1 MLRHDKTKSIFISI
15 RARLLNFLNLLHY
28 QLFIVNYQLRM
39 FQFKKF
45 YVNQDRCAMKVGTDS
60 VLLGAWCP
68 IENIPFSVL
77 DIGAGTGILSLMLAQ
92 RSNAEHP
99 SLQGEL
105 AQQIDAIE
113 IDEDAYEQCA
123 ENFESSPWS
132 DRLFCFH
139 AGLDE
144 FIDEPEDQYD
154 IIISNPPFYSEDYKT
169 GNEKRDLA
177 RFQEAMPFEDLI
189 EAANLLLSE
198 NGIFAVIIP
207 FSEEEKFINLCAE
220 VDLYPI
226 KATRVKGTPTTE
238 IKRSLLA
245 FKRYELSVLTAD
257 ELIIETERH
266 QYTEDYI
273 ALTKDFY
280 LKM

>member
-1 MLRHDKTKSIFISI
+1 
-15 RARLLNFLNLLHY
+15 
-28 QLFIVNYQLRM
+28 M
-39 FQFKKF
+39 FSFKQFSVF
-45 YVNQDRCAMKVGTDS
+45 QDRCAMKVGTDG

-68 IENIPFSVL
+68 IDNNPFSIL
-77 DIGAGTGILSLMLAQ
+77 DIGAGTGILSLILAQ

-113 IDEDAYEQCA
+113 IDEDAYEQCV
-123 ENFESSPWS
+123 ENFESSPWG

-144 FIDEPEDQYD
+144 FMEEPEEDYD
-154 IIISNPPFYSEDYKT
+154 IIISNPPFYTEDYKT
-169 GNEKRDLA
+169 ENEQRDLA
-177 RFQEAMPFEDLI
+177 RFSDALPFEDLV
-189 EAANLLLSE
+189 EAAHLLLSE

-207 FSEEEKFINLCAE
+207 FKEEEKFITLAKDFE
-220 VDLYPI
+220 LHPFKI
-226 KATRVKGTPTTE
+226 TRVKGTPTTE

-245 FKRYELSVLTAD
+245 FSKTQKQTLVD
-257 ELIIETERH
+257 ELIIETARH
-266 QYTEDYI
+266 QYTEEYI
-273 ALTKDFY
+273 DLTKDFY

>member
-1 MLRHDKTKSIFISI
+1 MSTFNFKQFSVQQDK
-15 RARLLNFLNLLHY
+15 
-28 QLFIVNYQLRM
+28 
-39 FQFKKF
+39 
-45 YVNQDRCAMKVGTDS
+45 CAMKIGTDA

-68 IENIPFSVL
+68 IDNNPFSVL

-92 RSNAEHP
+92 RSHAE
-99 SLQGEL
+99 
-105 AQQIDAIE
+105 QIDALE
-113 IDEDAYEQCA
+113 IDEDAYEQCV

-144 FIDEPEDQYD
+144 FIDEPEDEYD

-169 GNEKRDLA
+169 DNSQRDLA
-177 RFQEAMPFEDLI
+177 RFQDAMPFEELI
-189 EAANLLLSE
+189 EATNLLLSE

-207 FSEEEKFINLCAE
+207 FKEEERFIDLCAE
-220 VDLYPI
+220 VELFPV
-226 KATRVKGTPTTE
+226 KVTRVKGSHTTP
-238 IKRSLLA
+238 IVRSLLA

-257 ELIIETERH
+257 ELVIEINRH
-266 QYTEDYI
+266 EYTDDYI
-273 ALTKDFY
+273 NLTKDFY